1 MMSNRFPH
9 WLLGTALLL
18 ASLVAPPRASAAS
31 VDLLRDPARVV
42 PIGRLEATA
51 EGIVL
56 HAAAGEETAVVAWQ
70 RPMNAS
76 DAVVRVEHGA
86 ITPFFRLLVFFRNER
101 GLHVE
106 DVTMLAGTAVRDLT
120 RHAEWRGN
128 ASEIGLLFEPAYPG
142 ATLLPAPRIEIRRFE
157 IGASA
162 SAPGV
167 ELSRSL
173 AYEGWSGRS
182 INILPRAP
190 WLPLVAITV
199 ALALVLALRRPRHAP
214 RLRTVILLGAALPAL
229 LLIANMLRQQH
240 DWRVLTAART
250 ASGTPSEI
258 DWQLVQFAA
267 AAREALAQHPGE
279 ERVLIDIADEWT
291 SQRLRRLLLPQ
302 ASAIAPQSLAAVDTR
317 SECVAVL
324 SNSSARSGPGAALLR
339 RSTAF
344 GELTVWVGACS
355 ARAP

>member
-1 MMSNRFPH
+1 MTSTRFPH

-18 ASLVAPPRASAAS
+18 ASLVAPPRVSAEA

-76 DAVVRVEHGA
+76 NAVVRVEHGA

-106 DVTMLAGTAVRDLT
+106 DVTMLAGTAVRDLS

-190 WLPLVAITV
+190 WLPVVAIVV
-199 ALALVLALRRPRHAP
+199 AIALVFALRRPSTARAS
-214 RLRTVILLGAALPAL
+214 VSAILIGAALPAL

-240 DWRVLTAART
+240 DWRVLNAARA

-258 DWQLVQFAA
+258 DWQLVQFAS
-267 AAREALAQHPGE
+267 AARQTLADHAGE

-302 ASAIAPQSLAAVDTR
+302 AAAIAPHSLAAVDTR

-324 SNSSARSGPGAALLR
+324 SNSSARAGPGAALLR

-344 GELTVWVGACS
+344 GELTVWVSACS